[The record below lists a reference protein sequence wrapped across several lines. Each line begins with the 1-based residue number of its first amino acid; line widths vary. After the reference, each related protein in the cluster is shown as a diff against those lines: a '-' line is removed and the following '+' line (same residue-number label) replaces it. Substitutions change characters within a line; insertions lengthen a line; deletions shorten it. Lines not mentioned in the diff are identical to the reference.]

1 MSRCD
6 QELADSTP
14 IMLPDGTWAIWAARV
29 QLPIRMGATQGEL
42 FADVSRAL
50 GSVSK
55 AREAFERAASD
66 GERWERLLASL
77 PPDDARS
84 LRRRVGEAQTPSR
97 TIYGEREAAAQEAEQ
112 AAAAAI
118 EADKLRQREE
128 RLERR
133 RQQDKLRRARKA
145 GEREARREVKQRA
158 AEERAACAAAR
169 KAAREAQ
176 RIERAA
182 ARVAAQ
188 AERAAKRAAAAAAA
202 GHSTATKIDDGMSR
216 SLRHWRKVT
225 AEKREQRQAARLKE
239 GCRQV
244 AMYLLFGTYS
254 AAAALCGCT
263 PDAVKASVRLA
274 DIEPIGKQTPL
285 AIEVKRTMNNYGF
298 DRKTIERAL
307 KRAKGTP

>member
-1 MSRCD
+1 V
-6 QELADSTP
+6 ELADATP

-66 GERWERLLASL
+66 GDRWERLLASL
-77 PPDDARS
+77 PPEDARS

-97 TIYGEREAAAQEAEQ
+97 TIYGEREAAAQEAER

-176 RIERAA
+176 RIVRAA
-182 ARVAAQ
+182 ARVADQ
-188 AERAAKRAAAAAAA
+188 EERAAKKAAAAA
-202 GHSTATKIDDGMSR
+202 GHSTATKIDDGMSK
-216 SLRHWRKVT
+216 SLRHWRKIT
-225 AEKREQRQAARLKE
+225 AEKREQRQASRLKE

-254 AAAALCGCT
+254 ASAALCGCT
-263 PDAVKASVRLA
+263 PEAVKASVRLA
-274 DIEPIGKQTPL
+274 GIEPIGKQTPL

-307 KRAKGTP
+307 KRAKDTP

>member
-55 AREAFERAASD
+55 AREAFERASSD
-66 GERWERLLASL
+66 GDRWERLLASL
-77 PPDDARS
+77 PPEDVRS

-97 TIYGEREAAAQEAEQ
+97 TIYGEREAAAQEAER

-145 GEREARREVKQRA
+145 GEREARREVRQRA

-176 RIERAA
+176 RIVRAA
-182 ARVAAQ
+182 ARAAAQ
-188 AERAAKRAAAAAAA
+188 EDRAAKKAAAA
-202 GHSTATKIDDGMSR
+202 GHSTATKIDDGMSK
-216 SLRHWRKVT
+216 SLRHWRKIT

-254 AAAALCGCT
+254 TAATLCGCT

-274 DIEPIGKQTPL
+274 GVEPIGKQTPL
-285 AIEVKRTMNNYGF
+285 AIEVRRTMTNYGF

-307 KRAKGTP
+307 KRAKDTP

>member
-6 QELADSTP
+6 PGVELADATP

-66 GERWERLLASL
+66 GDRWERLLASL
-77 PPDDARS
+77 PPEDARS
-84 LRRRVGEAQTPSR
+84 LRRRVGEAQAPSR
-97 TIYGEREAAAQEAEQ
+97 TIYGEREAAAQEAAQ
-112 AAAAAI
+112 AAAAIKADRERER
-118 EADKLRQREE
+118 EA

-176 RIERAA
+176 RIVRAA

-188 AERAAKRAAAAAAA
+188 EDRAAKKAAAA
-202 GHSTATKIDDGMSR
+202 GHSKATKIDDGMSR

-225 AEKREQRQAARLKE
+225 AEKREQRQAAQLKE

-254 AAAALCGCT
+254 AAATLCGCT
-263 PDAVKASVRLA
+263 PEAVKASVRLA
-274 DIEPIGKQTPL
+274 GIEPIGKQTPL